1 MQNFTVK
8 ISLNDEEMEGVK
20 RLNALTKEI
29 LPDIFGKD
37 TLEDTIGFVARS
49 GFERSLLNML
59 NTYQK
64 SLEKEV

>member
-1 MQNFTVK
+1 MQEFTVN
-8 ISLNDEEMEGVK
+8 ILLNDGEMENIK
-20 RLNALTKEI
+20 RLNELTKEI
-29 LPDIFGKD
+29 MPEVFGHD
-37 TLEDTIGFVARS
+37 TLEDTVCFVARS

>member
-1 MQNFTVK
+1 MQEFSVK
-8 ISLNDEEMEGVK
+8 IILSEDNMEDVK

-37 TLEDTIGFVARS
+37 TLDDTIGFVARS

>member
-1 MQNFTVK
+1 MRNFTVK
-8 ISLNDEEMEGVK
+8 ISLNDDEMEGVK
-20 RLNALTKEI
+20 RLNELTKEI

>member
-1 MQNFTVK
+1 
-8 ISLNDEEMEGVK
+8 MEGVK
-20 RLNALTKEI
+20 HLNALTKEI

-37 TLEDTIGFVARS
+37 TLDDTIGFVARS